1 MFFDYVLVVILSILA
16 GAWTIPTGITFGL
29 DPLGVYLAAVLGA
42 IVWSGIVLIAGGR
55 GRDALFERYLP
66 GTDERVRESRAGDIL
81 ERWGVWGL
89 AVIGGLLLGPTIT
102 LAAALVLGVER
113 RRFAAWYIVST
124 LVLFAVLTAFWS
136 AVL

>member
-29 DPLGVYLAAVLGA
+29 NPVGVYVAAVLGA
-42 IVWSGIVLIAGGR
+42 VIWTIIALALGGR
-55 GRDALFERYLP
+55 GRDAVFERFLP
-66 GTDERVRESRAGDIL
+66 GTDERVRESRAGYIL

-89 AVIGGLLLGPTIT
+89 AVVGGLVLGPTVT
-102 LAAALVLGVER
+102 LMAALVLGVER
-113 RRFAAWYIVST
+113 RRFAAWYIIAT
-124 LVLFAVLTAFWS
+124 AVLFAVLTVFWR